1 MGFLPFYSSF
11 ANAKFELI
19 SPFCLLFFLQ
29 ELADSDVHST
39 EKSKSPDEAFY
50 SLQENYEKL
59 IEENRQILQ
68 EKEKIREEKEAAAQ
82 KHHETKALMQSLMA
96 ELEEARKRQGT
107 PMPSSASVAIGSLQ
121 PSRGSSTAVSPA
133 GSGFMPL
140 SARSSRK
147 GSPGFGSDWFG
158 EDR

>member
-1 MGFLPFYSSF
+1 M
-11 ANAKFELI
+11 KVER
-19 SPFCLLFFLQ
+19 
-29 ELADSDVHST
+29 
-39 EKSKSPDEAFY
+39 K
-50 SLQENYEKL
+50 KL
-59 IEENRQILQ
+59 IEE
-68 EKEKIREEKEAAAQ
+68 KEKIKSEKEAAIQ
-82 KHHETKALMQSLMA
+82 KHDEAKAVMQALMA

-107 PMPSSASVAIGSLQ
+107 PMPLSTGALAIGSLQQ

>member
-68 EKEKIREEKEAAAQ
+68 EKEKIREEKEAAA
-82 KHHETKALMQSLMA
+82 A
-96 ELEEARKRQGT
+96 EAAEA
-107 PMPSSASVAIGSLQ
+107 AANV
-121 PSRGSSTAVSPA
+121 VSPA
-133 GSGFMPL
+133 TEVKENGIL
-140 SARSSRK
+140 SKELNLENS
-147 GSPGFGSDWFG
+147 
-158 EDR
+158 